1 MPPLSPHNPVEK
13 AVIYPGERFFKDGE
27 AIFISK
33 SQEHPRSELHAHSFF
48 EIAYVASG
56 RGIHLVGNPA
66 SGRLQEYQVSQ
77 GDLFII
83 NHNMP
88 HVFRSQETGEEMLTV
103 YNCCFNPDFLDSSL
117 LDCHS
122 FSQVIRHML
131 FHSFFP
137 EESLSGPDVHLTVHE
152 ARSVEQLY
160 QKMLSEFRE
169 KDSGYIEILRAYVIE
184 LIVIIFRAYR
194 KSVALGDRTD
204 IHRSHV
210 VEKIMLY
217 MQSNLSADLRI
228 DKLSAMAFLS
238 SNHFCKLFKES
249 TGMTVVE
256 YAQKIRIEEA
266 IRLLQASDRKVID
279 IAAEVGYRDI
289 KFFNQVFKRLTG
301 ESPSSFRKRRKP

>member
-1 MPPLSPHNPVEK
+1 MHPQQSCCYGET
-13 AVIYPGERFFKDGE
+13 AVLYPGERFFKDGE

-33 SQEHPRSELHAHSFF
+33 CREHPRSELHAHSFF

-56 RGIHLVGNPA
+56 RGIHLVND
-66 SGRLQEYQVSQ
+66 REYQVSQ

-88 HVFRSQETGEEMLTV
+88 HVFRSQQLGEEMLTV
-103 YNCCFNPDFLDSSL
+103 YNCGFNPDFLDSAL
-117 LDCHS
+117 LDCHH
-122 FSQVIRHML
+122 FSEVIRHLL

-137 EESLSGPDVHLTVHE
+137 EEGISGPDVHLSVQE
-152 ARSVEQLY
+152 ARCVEQLY
-160 QKMLSEFRE
+160 QKMLTEFVN

-194 KSVALGDRTD
+194 NSGALGDHTD
-204 IHRSHV
+204 IHRTRV

-217 MQSNLSADLRI
+217 MQSNLSSELRI

-238 SNHFCKLFKES
+238 SNHFCKLFKET

-266 IRLLQASDRKVID
+266 IRLLQQSDRKVID
-279 IAAEVGYRDI
+279 IAAEVGYRDV

-301 ESPSSFRKRRKP
+301 ESPSSYRKKRNT